1 MQVITDNNSMVKQ
14 KKITLCYRKIIAYPA
29 TGTWEK
35 LLHEDT
41 WTELK
46 MQFQLFDPEKKHH
59 RFSEL
64 LRAEPQAEK
73 MHFLVS
79 AAAAG
84 YIGQLNGRVPDI
96 KDDLGRSFLFFT
108 QYRFEVIASDT
119 GDIKEHVVAVNFFT
133 APLTWCATV
142 GDHLLVSAGENGN
155 EKETA
160 VHTFRLQPFLSIH
173 SILND
178 DI

>member
-1 MQVITDNNSMVKQ
+1 MPVITGDSMMTQ
-14 KKITLCYRKIIAYPA
+14 KKITLCYRKIIAFPA
-29 TGTWEK
+29 AGAWEK

-46 MQFQLFDPEKKHH
+46 MQFQLFDPERKYH

-64 LRAEPQAEK
+64 SGAEPRAEK

-84 YIGQLNGRVPDI
+84 YIKQLNCRVPDM
-96 KDDLGRSFLFFT
+96 KDNLGRSFLSFRH
-108 QYRFEVIASDT
+108 YRFEIIESD
-119 GDIKEHVVAVNFFT
+119 IRNIREHVVAVNFFT
-133 APLTWCATV
+133 DPVTWYASI
-142 GDHLLVSAGENGN
+142 GDHLLVSAGESDS

-178 DI
+178 NV